1 MKLGL
6 ISDTHIPTVAKEI
19 PKEVE
24 TAFQGVDM
32 VLHAGDIQVLRALDW
47 LERIAPV
54 YAAEG
59 NNDEGLVD
67 PRIKPVQMLEVE
79 GLTVA
84 VVHVFNYPELPLERF
99 FNGKGDVD
107 VVVYGDTHVPEVI
120 REDGFLRVNP
130 GSPTAPGPNMCHPG
144 DKRRQG
150 RCLDRRTK
158 GSFRRLVETLF
169 VEGHDHPRG
178 AFRAAREVAGRLVSD
193 YVTHGKGPDFGVPE
207 SG

>member
-59 NNDEGLVD
+59 NNDDGLVD

-130 GSPTAPGPNMCHPG
+130 GSPTAPGPNMYLGLGHVAILEIKG
-144 DKRRQG
+144 GEADAWIVELQG
-150 RCLDRRTK
+150 L
-158 GSFRRLVETLF
+158 
-169 VEGHDHPRG
+169 
-178 AFRAAREVAGRLVSD
+178 SD
-193 YVTHGKGPDFGVPE
+193 N
-207 SG
+207 